1 MDVETQA
8 GKGRRRKG
16 VLLIWH
22 SQGRACNRRSGRNGR
37 SKHGLEN
44 NLGGGEKEKSPF
56 IKEPKPVSCANTLF
70 WAMQQMS
77 GLKGLFLWAPLAV
90 SPPRTS
96 GLTWLPMSCQ
106 SHPHSAFI
114 ALFWSLVQEE
124 VTGCLIIEQECAR
137 YGSQARSVVEINRR
151 INSH

>member
-44 NLGGGEKEKSPF
+44 NLGGGGGGGETSFYKRAETRFLCKHTLLSYATNVWFKGSFFMGTFGRFPSQNVRADLAPYELSIPSPLSFYCPVLKPRAGRGDRLPHNWTGMCSLRITGQVSRGDKS
-56 IKEPKPVSCANTLF
+56 
-70 WAMQQMS
+70 
-77 GLKGLFLWAPLAV
+77 
-90 SPPRTS
+90 
-96 GLTWLPMSCQ
+96 
-106 SHPHSAFI
+106 
-114 ALFWSLVQEE
+114 
-124 VTGCLIIEQECAR
+124 
-137 YGSQARSVVEINRR
+137 
-151 INSH
+151 

>member
-44 NLGGGEKEKSPF
+44 NLGGGGEKEKRPF

-90 SPPRTS
+90 SPSQNVRADLAPYELSIPSPLSFYWPVLKPRAR
-96 GLTWLPMSCQ
+96 GDRLPHNWTGMC
-106 SHPHSAFI
+106 
-114 ALFWSLVQEE
+114 SLRI
-124 VTGCLIIEQECAR
+124 TGQVSR
-137 YGSQARSVVEINRR
+137 GDKS
-151 INSH
+151 